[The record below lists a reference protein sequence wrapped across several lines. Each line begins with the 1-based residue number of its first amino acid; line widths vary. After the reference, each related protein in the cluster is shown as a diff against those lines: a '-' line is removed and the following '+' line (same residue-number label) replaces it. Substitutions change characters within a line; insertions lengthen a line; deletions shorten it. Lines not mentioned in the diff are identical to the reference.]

1 MPKIKIICFLLC
13 LFICSC
19 KKEGYVDN
27 YPADV
32 SFKITAKLLKDKKI
46 DCIRIDREGNIY
58 VGSDKELFVVK
69 KSNLESYSIGSP
81 VLDIAVGRDNIIWIG
96 TSGKGLGRFDG
107 KKFTWYNKENS
118 GLPRNYVAQVETDF
132 DNRIWFSCCAYKIGG
147 LGIFDGHKFDFLT
160 PENSPLNQNV
170 ISDMEAGPD
179 GAIYIAT
186 SGKVNMS
193 NIYRIK
199 GKTWQ
204 CLGDENGTF
213 YWINSFTVSPSGN
226 IFVVEDFSLSS
237 LFKENRLFVFENNE
251 WYEINEKGQPK
262 IPDMAVIKSD
272 RRNYIWLAGY
282 EKNSAVLYIYNG
294 KSWLRSPE
302 GLLPDD
308 IITVIE
314 NDSENN
320 IYLGTYK
327 NGIFIL
333 NQK

>member
-1 MPKIKIICFLLC
+1 MTKIKILC
-13 LFICSC
+13 LLVYFIICSC

-32 SFKITAKLLKDKKI
+32 IFGITARLFKDKKI
-46 DCIRIDREGNIY
+46 DCIKTDRKGNIY

-69 KSNLESYSIGSP
+69 GANQESYSIGSP

-107 KKFTWYNKENS
+107 KKIIWYNKDNS
-118 GLPRNYVAQVETDF
+118 GLPRNYVAQVETDN
-132 DNRIWFSCCAYKIGG
+132 DNRIWFSSCAYKIGG

-160 PENSPLNQNV
+160 PENSPLNQNI
-170 ISDMEAGPD
+170 ISDMEVGPD
-179 GAIYIAT
+179 GAVYIAT
-186 SGKVNMS
+186 SGKVNLT

-199 GKTWQ
+199 DKSWQ

-213 YWINSFTVSPSGN
+213 YWIFTFTVTPSGK
-226 IFVVEDFSLSS
+226 IFLVEDFSLSS
-237 LFKENRLFVFENNE
+237 LFEENRLFCFDNNE
-251 WYEINEKGQPK
+251 WHEINEKNQPK
-262 IPDMAVIKSD
+262 IPYMAVIKSD
-272 RRNYIWLAGY
+272 KRNYLWLAGY
-282 EKNSAVLYIYNG
+282 EKNSAVLYVYNG
-294 KSWLRSPE
+294 KSWIRSPE

-314 NDSENN
+314 TDYENN
-320 IYLGTYK
+320 IYLGTYR

-333 NQK
+333 KQN

>member
-1 MPKIKIICFLLC
+1 MIKIQVICLLLF

-19 KKEGYVDN
+19 KKEGYIYN

-32 SFKITAKLLKDKKI
+32 SFKISAKLLKEKKI
-46 DCIRIDREGNIY
+46 DCIKTDRKGNIY
-58 VGSDKELFVVK
+58 VGSDKEMFVIK
-69 KSNLESYSIGSP
+69 GSNQESYSIGSP
-81 VLDIAVGRDNIIWIG
+81 VLDIAVGLDNIIWIG

-132 DNRIWFSCCAYKIGG
+132 DNRIWFTCCANKTGG
-147 LGIFDGHKFDFLT
+147 LGIFDGHRFDFLT
-160 PENSPLNQNV
+160 PENSPLNQNI
-170 ISDMEAGPD
+170 ISDIEAGQD

-186 SGKVNMS
+186 SGIVYLT

-204 CLGDENGTF
+204 CLGAEEGTF
-213 YWINSFTVSPSGN
+213 YWVNSFTITPSGK
-226 IFVVEDFSLSS
+226 IFLVEDFSLSS
-237 LFKENRLFVFENNE
+237 LFQENRLFCFDNNE
-251 WYEINEKGQPK
+251 WYIINENGQPK
-262 IPDMAVIKSD
+262 IPYMAVIKSD
-272 RRNYIWLAGY
+272 RRNYLWLAGY
-282 EKNSAVLYIYNG
+282 EKNSAVLYVYNG
-294 KSWLRSPE
+294 KSWIHSPE
-302 GLLPDD
+302 GLFPDD
-308 IITVIE
+308 IINVIE
-314 NDSENN
+314 TDYENN